1 MSDDL
6 THLNE
11 AGEANMVD
19 VGAKDSTARRAVAV
33 GRVYM
38 SDRAL
43 RAVES
48 GSLEKGEAMS
58 VARIAGIMGAKKTA
72 ELIPLCHQI
81 PLDKV
86 SVAFQTVEEPACVA
100 IRAEARCHGQTGV
113 EMEALSAVTVAAL
126 AIYDMC
132 KAVDR
137 SMEIGAVRLVHK
149 SGGRSGTFDAPD
161 DIDWPT

>member
-19 VGAKDSTARRAVAV
+19 VGAKDATARRAVAI

-43 RAVES
+43 RAIES
-48 GSLEKGEAMS
+48 GTLEKGEAMS

-86 SVAFQTVEEPACVA
+86 SVAFQTVEDPGCVA

-113 EMEALSAVTVAAL
+113 EMEALSAVTVSAL

-161 DIDWPT
+161 DIDWST

>member
-1 MSDDL
+1 MSDEL

-19 VGAKDSTARRAVAV
+19 VGGKESTARRAVAV
-33 GRVYM
+33 GRVFLNEKA
-38 SDRAL
+38 R

-48 GSLEKGEAMS
+48 GELEKGEALS
-58 VARIAGIMGAKKTA
+58 VARIAGIMGGKKTS

-81 PLDKV
+81 ALDKV
-86 SVAFQTVEEPACVA
+86 SVQFQFVSEPSSIA

-113 EMEALSAVTVAAL
+113 EMEALTAVSVSAL

-137 SMEIGAVRLVHK
+137 AMTIGEIRLTHK
-149 SGGRSGTFDAPD
+149 SGGRSGTFEHSDTL
-161 DIDWPT
+161 DWST